1 MLKVLYLPKI
11 LGMRFELTRDFLNR
25 LEQAIVQNDLKW
37 IEESIFDLH
46 VADIASVMDELDT
59 QSANFIYKLLD
70 ENIQADVLVELDE
83 DIREDLLKTFST
95 KEIAQQ
101 LENLDSDDAV
111 DVIAELPKDKVEEV
125 ISHISD
131 NEAAEDIVDLLN
143 YDEDSAGGL
152 MQKEF
157 IKAQLDWPVNRCV
170 VELRRQA
177 EEVEKVFTIYVVD
190 KDDRLVGFLSLKR
203 LLFASPNTK
212 ISDLYQDKNM
222 ISVKTHDDSEEVAK
236 IMEKYD
242 LVSVPVVDLQNKLVG
257 RITIDDVVDV
267 IKEEAD
273 KDFQMASGISEMVE
287 SSDTVWRIS
296 RARMPWLLIG
306 MLGGILGAQ
315 VISGFEGG
323 ISKVPALAFF
333 IPLITAMGGNVGV
346 QSSAIVVQ
354 SLAKGND
361 QFGSIFKK
369 ILKESMVGII
379 NGLVLSIIIYGIG
392 HAFDSPVLGLVVS
405 LSLFTVIMFAAVFGT
420 LIPLMLDKY
429 NIDPALATGPFITTL
444 NDVLGL
450 FIYLTIGVLLYGI

>member
-1 MLKVLYLPKI
+1 
-11 LGMRFELTRDFLNR
+11 MRFELTRDFLSE
-25 LEQAIVQNDLKW
+25 LEEAIVKNDIKW
-37 IEESIFDLH
+37 IEESIFNLH
-46 VADIASVMDELDT
+46 VADIASVIDELDN

-70 ENIQADVLVELDE
+70 EERQADVLIELDE

-95 KEIAQQ
+95 KEIARQ
-101 LENLDSDDAV
+101 LENLDSDDAA

-125 ISHISD
+125 ISHITD
-131 NEAAEDIVDLLN
+131 DEAAEDIVDLLN

-157 IKAQLDWPVNRCV
+157 IKAKLDWPVNRCV

-177 EEVEKVFTIYVVD
+177 ENVEKVFTIYVVD
-190 KDDRLVGFLSLKR
+190 NDDRLVGFLSLKS

-212 ISDLYQDKNM
+212 ISDLFQDRNM
-222 ISVKTHDDSEEVAK
+222 ISVKTNDDSEEVAK

-287 SSDTVWRIS
+287 ASDSIWRIS

-323 ISKVPALAFF
+323 ISEVPALAFF

-361 QFGSIFKK
+361 QFGSILKK
-369 ILKESMVGII
+369 ILKESLVGIV

-392 HAFDSPVLGLVVS
+392 HAFESPVLGIVVS
-405 LSLFTVIMFAAVFGT
+405 LSLFTVMLFAAIFGT
-420 LIPLMLDKY
+420 LIPLLLDKY

>member
-1 MLKVLYLPKI
+1 M
-11 LGMRFELTRDFLNR
+11 
-25 LEQAIVQNDLKW
+25 
-37 IEESIFDLH
+37 
-46 VADIASVMDELDT
+46 ADIASVIDELDN

-70 ENIQADVLVELDE
+70 EERQADVLIELDE

-95 KEIAQQ
+95 KEIARQ
-101 LENLDSDDAV
+101 LENLDSDDAA

-125 ISHISD
+125 ISHITD
-131 NEAAEDIVDLLN
+131 DEAAEDIVDLLN

-157 IKAQLDWPVNRCV
+157 IKAKLDWPVNRCV

-177 EEVEKVFTIYVVD
+177 ENVEKVFTIYVVD
-190 KDDRLVGFLSLKR
+190 NDDRLVGFLSLKS

-212 ISDLYQDKNM
+212 ISDLFQDRNM
-222 ISVKTHDDSEEVAK
+222 ISVKTNDDSEEVAK

-287 SSDTVWRIS
+287 ASDSIWRIS

-323 ISKVPALAFF
+323 ISEVPKLAFF

-361 QFGSIFKK
+361 QFGSILKK
-369 ILKESMVGII
+369 ILKESLVGIV

-392 HAFDSPVLGLVVS
+392 HAFESPVLGIVVS
-405 LSLFTVIMFAAVFGT
+405 LSLFTVMLFAAIFGT
-420 LIPLMLDKY
+420 LIPLLLDKY

>member
-1 MLKVLYLPKI
+1 
-11 LGMRFELTRDFLNR
+11 MRFELTRDFLSE
-25 LEQAIVQNDLKW
+25 LEEALVKNDIKW
-37 IEESIFDLH
+37 IEESIFNLH
-46 VADIASVMDELDT
+46 VADIASVIDELDN

-70 ENIQADVLVELDE
+70 EERQADVLIELDE

-95 KEIAQQ
+95 KEIARQ
-101 LENLDSDDAV
+101 LENLDSDDAA

-125 ISHISD
+125 ISHITD
-131 NEAAEDIVDLLN
+131 DEAAEDIVDLLN

-157 IKAQLDWPVNRCV
+157 IKAKLDWPVNRCV

-177 EEVEKVFTIYVVD
+177 ENVEKVFTIYVVD
-190 KDDRLVGFLSLKR
+190 NDDRLVGFLSLKS

-212 ISDLYQDKNM
+212 ISDLFQDRNM
-222 ISVKTHDDSEEVAK
+222 ISVKTNDDSEEVAK

-287 SSDTVWRIS
+287 ASDSIWRIS

-323 ISKVPALAFF
+323 ISEVPALAFF

-361 QFGSIFKK
+361 QFGSILKK
-369 ILKESMVGII
+369 ILKESLVGIV

-392 HAFDSPVLGLVVS
+392 HAFESPVLGIVVS
-405 LSLFTVIMFAAVFGT
+405 LSLFTVMLFAAIFGT
-420 LIPLMLDKY
+420 LIPLLLDKY

>member
-1 MLKVLYLPKI
+1 
-11 LGMRFELTRDFLNR
+11 MRFELTRDFLSE
-25 LEQAIVQNDLKW
+25 LEEAIVKNDIKW
-37 IEESIFDLH
+37 IEESIFNLH
-46 VADIASVMDELDT
+46 VADIASVIDELDN

-70 ENIQADVLVELDE
+70 EERQADVLIELDE

-95 KEIAQQ
+95 KEIARQ
-101 LENLDSDDAV
+101 LENLDSDDAA

-125 ISHISD
+125 ISHITD
-131 NEAAEDIVDLLN
+131 DEAAEDIVDLLN

-157 IKAQLDWPVNRCV
+157 IKAKLDWPVNRCV

-177 EEVEKVFTIYVVD
+177 ENVEKVFTIYVVD
-190 KDDRLVGFLSLKR
+190 NDDRLVGFLSLKS

-212 ISDLYQDKNM
+212 ISDLFQDRNM
-222 ISVKTHDDSEEVAK
+222 ISVKTNDDSEEVAK

-287 SSDTVWRIS
+287 ARDSIWRIS

-323 ISKVPALAFF
+323 ISEVPALAFF

-361 QFGSIFKK
+361 QFGSILKK
-369 ILKESMVGII
+369 ILKESLVGIV

-392 HAFDSPVLGLVVS
+392 HAFESPVLGIVVS
-405 LSLFTVIMFAAVFGT
+405 LSLFTVMLFAAIFGT
-420 LIPLMLDKY
+420 LIPLLLDKY